1 MLVKE
6 IDSHRGRRGQIR
18 AALIANKMTNVSL
31 PILGP
36 KQKAISSGQYWAEDN
51 LVVYQADQ

>member
-6 IDSHRGRRGQIR
+6 IDSPRGRRGQIR

-31 PILGP
+31 PILGTE
-36 KQKAISSGQYWAEDN
+36 QKAINSVQYWAQDN